1 MVMSKR
7 LSLIILAW
15 SCCLSSIGQVNFC
28 SDFNAQFFQFAGS
41 ATLLADDVV
50 RLTSETNSDFGGIW
64 SFNTIDFN
72 NDFSISAELYFGTLD
87 GSGADGIA
95 FVIQPLSNNEGLS
108 GGGIGFQGIT
118 PSLAVEMDTWFNSG
132 MDPTSSDHMAIISD
146 GNNSNI
152 DAHSEFVSPIDLPN
166 IEDGLW
172 HSFALNW
179 TASSQAIT
187 VDFDGTQM
195 INTNIDV
202 SNLIFDGGN
211 DLFWGFTAATGGAI
225 NLHQVKI
232 LEYCFTPSN
241 CDDVLP
247 PDGLPNQQFCG
258 VAVYGDL
265 ETSAADVLYYDTPT
279 DGSPIDENTAL
290 VDGQTVYISQVING
304 CESEDRLSIAVEV
317 ATILQPD
324 LEPIEVCE
332 LADGMAYLDSNDL
345 FIAAGI
351 QNTNEA
357 AIYLSFN
364 EASQEIN
371 ALNITNDL
379 LISSDVQLFL
389 RLETAFCFTIQAV
402 NVLKTNCDPIIPQG
416 FSPND
421 DGVNDFFN
429 ISHLYNKHL
438 NHKLKI
444 YNRFGN
450 LVFEGNNDKTW
461 PGTFNSSGNKV
472 PVGTYFY
479 VLQLND
485 NLNRIY
491 RGWVYVNY

>member
-1 MVMSKR
+1 MSKR

-290 VDGQTVYISQVING
+290 VDGQTVYISQV
-304 CESEDRLSIAVEV
+304 
-317 ATILQPD
+317 
-324 LEPIEVCE
+324 
-332 LADGMAYLDSNDL
+332 
-345 FIAAGI
+345 
-351 QNTNEA
+351 
-357 AIYLSFN
+357 
-364 EASQEIN
+364 
-371 ALNITNDL
+371 
-379 LISSDVQLFL
+379 
-389 RLETAFCFTIQAV
+389 
-402 NVLKTNCDPIIPQG
+402 
-416 FSPND
+416 
-421 DGVNDFFN
+421 
-429 ISHLYNKHL
+429 
-438 NHKLKI
+438 KI
-444 YNRFGN
+444 
-450 LVFEGNNDKTW
+450 
-461 PGTFNSSGNKV
+461 
-472 PVGTYFY
+472 
-479 VLQLND
+479 
-485 NLNRIY
+485 
-491 RGWVYVNY
+491 VYP